1 VSEDRAPQGDVLK
14 PIFAACPKGVPP
26 HAICGTVKVLL
37 DSANPAAGTLPIAF
51 ELYRHTR
58 TAQPALGTIVPSLG
72 GPGISDTFVRNLFLG
87 EFGPLLDRWD
97 LLLIDHRGIG
107 RSAAIN
113 CPAIQHLKGDI
124 LSAVR
129 ACGAQLGAAADRY
142 GSGDVADDIDAVRA
156 ALGIYKIDYFSASYG
171 AFDLAAYALRHADH
185 LRSAI
190 LESPAITADDTF
202 VTSFAP
208 WTAKVQALVCRR
220 SPSCSAANPDPAG
233 TLAWLAQDLRAH
245 PFDGTGYDANGAAH
259 ALHVGE
265 TTLFDI
271 LYNDYFND
279 PLVNQG
285 ELTAAA
291 EALRQGDR
299 VPLLRLAAESP
310 APTDFGD
317 PAGFQS
323 MGASLAITCSDG
335 RLVWDKNAPEATR
348 RAQYNAA
355 VAALPPGVVA
365 PFSLAAW
372 VASEEGPVFPFP
384 SGDACIPWPAP
395 TRPNPPFA
403 ANSVFPHTPAL
414 IMGGD
419 FDLVPLGDMKALLKR
434 FPQGHLVE
442 VANAG
447 HNTGV
452 WSPCAQAID
461 LHFIATLEVG
471 DTRCARD
478 HNAPFHAFGAPAT
491 NAVPLRGV
499 ARFPRLA
506 SQALPARVDPAGN
519 DMSTHAD
526 RQVVSVAW
534 STVDDA
540 YIQAT
545 RVSGNTG
552 RGLRGGSFTVKR
564 TDTATT
570 ITYQNARFSDDVDV
584 SGTGTLNLMTNALNA
599 HVTVEVRGSQ
609 GGVLSFHGFLY
620 HPAQPM
626 MQVRGQLGERSI
638 ALRTL
643 AN

>member
-1 VSEDRAPQGDVLK
+1 
-14 PIFAACPKGVPP
+14 
-26 HAICGTVKVLL
+26 VLL
-37 DSANPAAGTLPIAF
+37 DSADPAAGTLPIAF

-72 GPGISDTFVRNLFLG
+72 GPGISDTFVRDLFLG
-87 EFGPLLDRWD
+87 ELGPLLDRWD

-107 RSAAIN
+107 RSAAID
-113 CPAIQHLKGDI
+113 CPAIQHFKGDI

-129 ACGAQLGAAADRY
+129 ACGKQLGAAAGRY
-142 GSGDVADDIDAVRA
+142 GSGDVADDIDTVRA
-156 ALGIYKIDYFSASYG
+156 ALGIDKIDYFSASYG

-208 WTAKVQALVCRR
+208 WTARVQALVCRR
-220 SPSCSAANPDPAG
+220 SPSCSAANPNPAG

-245 PFDGTGYDANGAAH
+245 PFDGTGYDANGTAH
-259 ALHVGE
+259 TLHVGE
-265 TTLFDI
+265 ATLFDI

-279 PLVNQG
+279 PLFNQG

-299 VPLLRLAAESP
+299 LPLLRLAAESP

-323 MGASLAITCSDG
+323 MGGNLAIFCSDG
-335 RLVWDKNAPEATR
+335 RFVWDKNAPEATR

-355 VAALPPGVVA
+355 LAALPPGIVA

-372 VASEEGPVFPFP
+372 VASEEGTVFPGP
-384 SGDACIPWPAP
+384 IADACIPWPAP
-395 TRPNPPFA
+395 TRPNPPFS
-403 ANSVFPHTPAL
+403 ANTVFPRTPAL

-452 WSPCAQAID
+452 WSPCARAID
-461 LHFIATLEVG
+461 LHFIETLQVG

-478 HNAPFHAFGAPAT
+478 THAPFHAFGAPAT

-499 ARFPRLA
+499 DRFPRLA
-506 SQALPARVDPAGN
+506 SQGLPAQVDHAGN
-519 DMSTHAD
+519 DMSTRAD
-526 RQVVSVAW
+526 RQVARVAW
-534 STVDDA
+534 STVADA
-540 YIQAT
+540 FIQAT
-545 RVSGNTG
+545 RLSGNKG
-552 RGLRGGSFTVKR
+552 RGLRGGTFTVR
-564 TDTATT
+564 HTNVAT
-570 ITYQNARFSDDVDV
+570 IIVYRHSRFSDDVGM
-584 SGTGTLNLMTNALNA
+584 SGTATLNLATNAINA
-599 HVTVEVRGSQ
+599 HVAVEVRGSQ
-609 GGVLSFHGFLY
+609 GGMLSFHGFLFD
-620 HPAQPM
+620 PSQPM
-626 MQVRGQLGERSI
+626 VQVRGQIGQRSV
-638 ALRTL
+638 ALLTL
-643 AN
+643 AD